1 MQNKIQILRSL
12 LQRMIDRIDSGN
24 SNATD
29 KELDGVIDTLSR
41 LTNNDVTFTK
51 EQACR
56 YLRISPATFNNHR
69 RNGWIPQ
76 GKKELCGALKWTK
89 QQLDDYCKNYKR

>member
-1 MQNKIQILRSL
+1 MAEKIKILRSL

-29 KELDGVIDTLSR
+29 DELDCVIDTLSR
-41 LTNNDVTFTK
+41 LSNNDVTFTK

-56 YLRISPATFNNHR
+56 YLNICTATFDNHR

-76 GKKELCGALKWTK
+76 GKKELGGALKWTK
-89 QQLDDYCKNYKR
+89 QQLDDYCKNYK